1 MSLTSGY
8 CDSEVSSVCLP
19 AQASL
24 TLSERNCTATLQH
37 LIAAAL
43 ASGRGV
49 TPTELVAEMAADDD
63 LRNGLVALDSLDQLI
78 AARHV
83 AEFFEL
89 EKVGIEEVLLRRT
102 RQSQWSEAIVESLNE
117 SALTQLWFRSSGT
130 TGDPT
135 LVPQSFSRLMSEAH
149 EISRLARNTRRVVS
163 LVPLHHIY
171 GFIWGPLLSDQ
182 LKVPLVHGE
191 RAAKAVFGGLQA
203 GDLIVGVPEWWRY
216 FAGSPRRFPAEVQGV
231 TSTAPCPPDVI
242 KAVTQK
248 GLASMIEVYGSSE
261 TAGIGWRRDPAEGF
275 KLFGHWTK
283 FDDDQLVSEENVRF
297 TLPDI
302 DNWQTD
308 GSLVPRKRRDEA
320 VQVGGVNVW
329 PDRIGAF
336 IESHSLVQACAVRPF
351 ETGDGLRL
359 KAFIVPKRETQ
370 GSVSEGT
377 ADGQV
382 KRQLRDWIRLN
393 LPAPERPIQLTLGDE
408 LPRNTMGKLCDW

>member
-1 MSLTSGY
+1 MIRTTKYLKIEEPWPSHVADVL
-8 CDSEVSSVCLP
+8 LP
-19 AQASL
+19 
-24 TLSERNCTATLQH
+24 LSCKNCTATLQH

-49 TPTELVAEMAADDD
+49 TPAELVAEMATDDD
-63 LRNGLVALDSLDQLI
+63 LRNGAVALDSLDQLI

-89 EKVGIEEVLLRRT
+89 EKAGIEELLLRRT
-102 RQSQWSEAIVESLNE
+102 RLSQWSEAIVESLSE
-117 SALTQLWFRSSGT
+117 GVLTQLWFRSSGT
-130 TGDPT
+130 SGDPK
-135 LVPQSFSRLMSEAH
+135 LVPQSFSRLTSEVH
-149 EISRLARNTRRVVS
+149 EIGRFLTNIRRVVS

-171 GFIWGPLLSDQ
+171 GFIWGSLLSDQ

-191 RAAKAVFGGLQA
+191 WAAKVAFGGLQP

-216 FAGSPRRFPAEVQGV
+216 FAGSSRRFPAEVQGV

-242 KAVTQK
+242 KAVTGK
-248 GLASMIEVYGSSE
+248 GLASMVEVYGSSE
-261 TAGIGWRRDPAEGF
+261 TAGIGWRRNPAEGF

-283 FDDDQLVSEENVRF
+283 FDDDRLVSVDKVRF

-302 DNWQTD
+302 VSWQTD
-308 GSLVPRKRRDEA
+308 RSLVPRKRRDNA
-320 VQVGGVNVW
+320 IQVGGVNVW
-329 PDRIGAF
+329 PNRIGAF
-336 IESHSLVQACAVRPF
+336 IETHSLVQACAVRPF

-359 KAFIVPKRETQ
+359 KAFVVPKREAPGGAHGVMNDQ
-370 GSVSEGT
+370 
-377 ADGQV
+377 QV